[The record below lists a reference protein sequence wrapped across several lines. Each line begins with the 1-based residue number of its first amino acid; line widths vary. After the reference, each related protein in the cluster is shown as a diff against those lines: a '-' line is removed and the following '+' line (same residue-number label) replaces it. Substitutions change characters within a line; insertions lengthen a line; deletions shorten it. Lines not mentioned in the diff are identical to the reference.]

1 MKVVSPELI
10 NRIAMKRW
18 SSFNR
23 LQRDHMD
30 AIADIGIAKIADRLQ
45 GGQHMEIDI
54 SDAAK
59 ACVAE
64 SGFDVRYGARPL
76 KRALVKELLNP
87 LSRLVLEGSV
97 QEGDTVRVRT
107 RGEALQLQ
115 KKGEAELGWA
125 SGSSAMSENKNDVVV
140 LKNHEGFSAEEDDES
155 ASEDEADDWLNDD
168 LHA

>member
-45 GGQHMEIDI
+45 GEQHMEIDI

-59 ACVAE
+59 VYCVAE
-64 SGFDVRYGARPL
+64 SGFEVRYGAR
-76 KRALVKELLNP
+76 
-87 LSRLVLEGSV
+87 
-97 QEGDTVRVRT
+97 
-107 RGEALQLQ
+107 
-115 KKGEAELGWA
+115 
-125 SGSSAMSENKNDVVV
+125 
-140 LKNHEGFSAEEDDES
+140 H
-155 ASEDEADDWLNDD
+155 
-168 LHA
+168 